1 VEELC
6 GHTRARKY
14 KTNAARQRA
23 YRQRHKPKVY
33 WRHESDLWGTPQ
45 AEFDK
50 LYAEFGFTL
59 DVCAITSNAKC
70 DQFFTPE
77 QDSLQQAWTGVC
89 WCNPPYSEVEQWIA
103 KAYEASKSGTTV
115 VCIVYA
121 CVDTRWW
128 HAYVEPYAEYR
139 FPKGRWKFERPGGK
153 GQSAPRPTA
162 IVIFR
167 PPSDVS

>member
-89 WCNPPYSEVEQWIA
+89 WCNPPYSEVEQ
-103 KAYEASKSGTTV
+103 
-115 VCIVYA
+115 
-121 CVDTRWW
+121 
-128 HAYVEPYAEYR
+128 
-139 FPKGRWKFERPGGK
+139 
-153 GQSAPRPTA
+153 
-162 IVIFR
+162 
-167 PPSDVS
+167 